1 MWIFPR
7 SCFGESGL
15 RQSRETKSWEKRTSK
30 NAFPCLNISF
40 LSPTLWPGSVSGTA
54 ARISPFLGSLRTFA
68 ICSGL
73 STQHIFEQVKIHR
86 PTLRYSHRTISRQ
99 MASLQFPCYAGPAQ
113 IMRLPPTPALLLSE
127 CIGKHALLP
136 WNCEKSNAPSENN
149 FSPAISCLPPLPGQW
164 VRCFPLVHRLHTS

>member
-1 MWIFPR
+1 MLFPI
-7 SCFGESGL
+7 
-15 RQSRETKSWEKRTSK
+15 RTSV
-30 NAFPCLNISF
+30 FCPPPSDQGLEVEQPQELVLF
-40 LSPTLWPGSVSGTA
+40 L
-54 ARISPFLGSLRTFA
+54 RILRTLA

-73 STQHIFEQVKIHR
+73 STKHIFEQVKIHR

-149 FSPAISCLPPLPGQW
+149 FSPATSCLPPLPGQ
-164 VRCFPLVHRLHTS
+164 